1 MFPYGGGM
9 MGGGMM
15 SPFGFGARP
24 MVMVDPAQ
32 RMRTMHDAQMHIT
45 DTNRHRADDH
55 DPTQMV
61 VDNPTGAGGKLEESA
76 YTREEMAY
84 LEQQYAAQYSQKHPW
99 NWAYVLIAL
108 TTGGLIGLTVTT
120 FAWPCDEP
128 LSEVSPPPPPD
139 GGSGNIMPSPPA
151 PPSPNFFCKNT
162 QGDSQARER
171 YTYGLLIGG
180 PLIACASAARL
191 NSSR

>member
-120 FAWPCDEP
+120 FLRLAVRRA
-128 LSEVSPPPPPD
+128 SERGVASTP
-139 GGSGNIMPSPPA
+139 SG
-151 PPSPNFFCKNT
+151 
-162 QGDSQARER
+162 
-171 YTYGLLIGG
+171 
-180 PLIACASAARL
+180 
-191 NSSR
+191 